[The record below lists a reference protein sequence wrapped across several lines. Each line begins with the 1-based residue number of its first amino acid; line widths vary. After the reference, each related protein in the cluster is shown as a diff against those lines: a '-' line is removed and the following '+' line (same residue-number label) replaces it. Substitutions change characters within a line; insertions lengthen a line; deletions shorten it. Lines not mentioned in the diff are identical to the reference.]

1 MKILWAFLLGQSTIT
16 ADFFCWSQGKKN
28 HTTAPTTFSHHKP
41 KSSNDILLTPPHS
54 EVVTLNLSSPF
65 QTFLIPNPK
74 PVLSHS
80 PLGVT
85 RSHAELLTLHRPS
98 VTPFIMRGS
107 NGTNAAATRNQRRCC
122 ARARAARMHTRCWQ
136 GVRKEAG

>member
-1 MKILWAFLLGQSTIT
+1 MTYS
-16 ADFFCWSQGKKN
+16 
-28 HTTAPTTFSHHKP
+28 P
-41 KSSNDILLTPPHS
+41 TPPHS

-74 PVLSHS
+74 AVLSHP

-85 RSHAELLTLHRPS
+85 RSHADLLTLHRPS

-107 NGTNAAATRNQRRCC
+107 NGTNDAATRNQRG
-122 ARARAARMHTRCWQ
+122 AAVASGARMQQRCWQ
-136 GVRKEAG
+136 GARKEAG